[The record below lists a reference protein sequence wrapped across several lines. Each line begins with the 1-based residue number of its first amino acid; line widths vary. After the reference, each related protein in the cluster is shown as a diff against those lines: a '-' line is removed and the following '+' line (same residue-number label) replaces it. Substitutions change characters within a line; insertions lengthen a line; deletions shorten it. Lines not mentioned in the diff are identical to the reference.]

1 MKWELIVANPARRAI
16 RDMPR
21 ADGEQIVDAL
31 EEMRADPYAGDI
43 KFLKGTDRALRRRV
57 GAWRVMFEVHT
68 DRRVVV
74 ILDVERRGSN
84 TY

>member
-21 ADGEQIVDAL
+21 ADVEQVLDAL
-31 EEMRADPYAGDI
+31 EEMRDDPYTGDI

-57 GAWRVMFEVHT
+57 GVWRILFEVLT
-68 DRRVVV
+68 ERQVV
-74 ILDVERRGSN
+74 IIQDVERRTSN

>member
-21 ADGEQIVDAL
+21 ADVEQVLDAL
-31 EEMRADPYAGDI
+31 EEMRDDPYTGDI

-57 GAWRVMFEVHT
+57 GVWRILFEVLT
-68 DRRVVV
+68 ERRVV
-74 ILDVERRGSN
+74 IIQDVERRTSN